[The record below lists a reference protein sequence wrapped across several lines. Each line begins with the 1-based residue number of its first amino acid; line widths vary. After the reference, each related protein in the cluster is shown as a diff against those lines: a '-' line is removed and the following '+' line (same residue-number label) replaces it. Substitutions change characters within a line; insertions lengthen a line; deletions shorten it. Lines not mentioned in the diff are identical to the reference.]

1 MLYKS
6 MLCLRVKV
14 LLYILYTILIIIIIG
29 SLLLEQISGFVKQ
42 RRNNSL
48 FSATIPLIMK
58 IFNSVKKG
66 LVKTRVSRPFI
77 VYKS

>member
-1 MLYKS
+1 MSTCGGVIVYF
-6 MLCLRVKV
+6 V
-14 LLYILYTILIIIIIG
+14 YYFDLIIIIIG

>member
-1 MLYKS
+1 MSTCKGVIVYF
-6 MLCLRVKV
+6 V
-14 LLYILYTILIIIIIG
+14 YYFDLIIIIIG